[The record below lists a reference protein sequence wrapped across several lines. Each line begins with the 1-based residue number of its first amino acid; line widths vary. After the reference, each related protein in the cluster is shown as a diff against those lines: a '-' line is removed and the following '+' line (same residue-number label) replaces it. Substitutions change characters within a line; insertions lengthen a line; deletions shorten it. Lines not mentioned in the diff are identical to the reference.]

1 MSKHAAPLPSVTDP
15 CDLHAPQDRRSFLRA
30 VGGAALAGV
39 VASPLLGPLLATAA
53 PTNDSPAEKAVL
65 RFYQTLTAPQKEA
78 IVLPFEHELRK
89 KISANWHVTK
99 PRIGEDFYTDEQ
111 RKIID
116 EIVRNVT
123 SPDGYERIKKQTEFD
138 DGGLDGY
145 SVAVFGTPGSG
156 KFEWELTG
164 RHLTLRADGNSVDKA
179 AFGGPII
186 YGHGEENPKQ
196 NLFLEQTHR
205 VNQVFRALDP
215 KQAERALVAKA
226 PPEAA
231 VELQGGAGKFPG
243 VPVGDLSADQKGLVE
258 KTLKHLLSPYRADDV
273 DEVFALL
280 KANGGLDKLHLAFY
294 QEGDLL
300 EDKEWDIWRVE
311 GPGFVWHFR
320 GAPHVHAYINIG
332 AMA

>member
-1 MSKHAAPLPSVTDP
+1 MSQRPHSLSCEDHLAL
-15 CDLHAPQDRRSFLRA
+15 DRRAFLNA
-30 VGGAALAGV
+30 VGRTALVGV
-39 VASPLLGPLLATAA
+39 AASPLIGPLSAFAA
-53 PTNDSPAEKAVL
+53 PTADSAAEKSVV
-65 RFYQTLTAPQKEA
+65 RFYHSLTPSQKEMIA
-78 IVLPFEHELRK
+78 LPFEHELRK
-89 KISANWHVTK
+89 RINANWHVTK
-99 PRIGEDFYTDEQ
+99 PRIGEDFYNEEQ
-111 RKIID
+111 RRLID

-123 SPDGYERIKKQTEFD
+123 SPDGYERIKRQTDYD

-196 NLFLEQTHR
+196 NLFYEQTQK
-205 VNQVFRALDP
+205 VNEVFRALDP
-215 KQAERALVAKA
+215 KQSELALVSKA

-231 VELQGGAGKFPG
+231 VELQGAAGKFPG
-243 VPVGDLSADQKGLVE
+243 IAISTLSSDQKTLVE
-258 KTLKHLLSPYRADDV
+258 QTLKHLLSPYRAEDV
-273 DEVFALL
+273 DEVFTVL
-280 KANGGLDKLHLAFY
+280 KGNGGIDKLHLAFY

-300 EDKEWDIWRVE
+300 DDKQWDIWRVE

-320 GAPHVHAYINIG
+320 GAPHVHAYVNIG